1 MPAITICCEGSEGVF
16 KSTNV
21 EALSNYL
28 RDKGFKVLTTK
39 EPGTP
44 HIPVTM
50 ELRRIML
57 DQAYDS
63 SLTRQARE
71 LISQAIRSIHRE
83 KLIIPSSNE
92 YDFIIQDRGVISG
105 FAYGLA
111 CGNSLED
118 LISLS
123 QYIIPEDVDHPARLY
138 DKILYLSRNISDG
151 LNSAISSKQEFE
163 TGDAIESKGIIFMEE
178 VNKNFE
184 NIIST
189 ADNVFRVDVS
199 DKTKDEVLQ
208 EIVRVLGI

>member
-1 MPAITICCEGSEGVF
+1 MSAISVVFEGCEGVF

-28 RDKGFKVLTTK
+28 KEKGFKVLVTK

-44 HIPVTM
+44 HLPVTM

-57 DQAYDS
+57 DKAYDA

-71 LISQAIRSIHRE
+71 LISQAIRSIHRD
-83 KLIIPSSNE
+83 KLLIPSSNE

-111 CGNSLED
+111 CGNSLEE
-118 LISLS
+118 LINLS
-123 QYIIPEDVDHPARLY
+123 QYIIPEDIDHPAHLY
-138 DKILYLSRNISDG
+138 DKVIFLTRPVGDG
-151 LNSAISSKQEFE
+151 LKTAISAKNEFE
-163 TGDAIESKGIIFMEE
+163 AGDAIEAKGISFMEE
-178 VNKNFE
+178 VSKNF
-184 NIIST
+184 NSILST
-189 ADNVFRVDVS
+189 ADNVHTVDVS

-208 EIVRVLGI
+208 DIMRILGV